1 MRSLP
6 LMMNSSLLKMVA
18 SLLLA
23 SACSHGGSDAIKGGA
38 PAATTAAASDPAA
51 LREKLLAAFSGRE
64 HIVSKDELDR
74 LGSPAQLTEGL
85 IALYRDGTQPLAVRI
100 NALTSLRFYPGAE
113 SKAVLEEALLAKDT
127 EDATRRS
134 AIKAYGVGWK
144 DEAVPVVAKLLDHSE
159 LHTRNTAART
169 LGEIH
174 SASAQEALRA
184 RLPKEKEPL
193 VRTTIEAGLK

>member
-1 MRSLP
+1 MKKQP
-6 LMMNSSLLKMVA
+6 AWVWGTVIG
-18 SLLLA
+18 LLLG
-23 SACSHGGSDAIKGGA
+23 ACSHKDASKVE
-38 PAATTAAASDPAA
+38 TAASPPMTVVAADPAA
-51 LREKLLAAFSGRE
+51 LRGKLEALFSGRE

-74 LGSPAQLTEGL
+74 LGSPLQVSEGL
-85 IALYRDGTQPLAVRI
+85 IALYRDGAQPLVVRT
-100 NALTSLRFYPGAE
+100 NALTSLRFYPGPQ
-113 SKAVLEEALLAKDT
+113 SKAVMEEALLSKDT

-134 AIKAYGVGWK
+134 AIKAYGAGWK
-144 DEAVPVVAKLLDHSE
+144 DDAVPVVAKLLDHGE

-169 LGEIH
+169 LGDIH